1 MIELKNVCKKLS
13 NKEILKGVSFRIEK
27 GETYVII
34 GQSGIG
40 KSVTLK
46 NIVGLLSPDSGEIWL
61 MDQNI
66 QKLSQKEFYDMR
78 KKMGV
83 LFQNG
88 ALINWMNVEEN
99 VALPLVEH
107 EKFSKK
113 QIQEIV
119 RENLA
124 LVGLENVGHLM
135 PASLSGGMKKR
146 VGLARALV
154 RKPCIILYDEPTSGL
169 DPVMS
174 NQINELILSLQKKLN
189 VTSICVTHDM
199 SSAYMIANKIG
210 MLYQGKIIA
219 QGTPEEIQNSTNSV
233 VQQFIHGSTK
243 GPLTSGRNC

>member
-1 MIELKNVCKKLS
+1 MIQLENVYKNLG
-13 NKEILKGVSFRIEK
+13 NKQVLKGISFTVNR

-34 GQSGIG
+34 GRSGIG

-46 NIVGLLSPDSGEIWL
+46 NIMGLLRPDTGTVFVRE
-61 MDQNI
+61 QNI
-66 QKLSQKEFYDMR
+66 HRLSAADFYELR
-78 KKMGV
+78 KRMGV

-88 ALINWMNVEEN
+88 ALINWLNVEEN

-107 EKFSKK
+107 EKLPRN
-113 QIQEIV
+113 QIRDIV

-124 LVGLENVGHLM
+124 LVGLYNVEHLM

-154 RKPCIILYDEPTSGL
+154 RKPEIILYDEPTSGL

-174 NQINELILSLQKKLN
+174 NQINELILSLQHKFQ

-199 SSAYMIANKIG
+199 NSAYLVGNKIG
-210 MLYQGKIIA
+210 LLHDGNIVA
-219 QGTPEEIQNSTNSV
+219 EGTPEQIKSSDSEA
-233 VQQFIHGSTK
+233 VQQFINGRTQ
-243 GPLTSGRNC
+243 GPLTE